1 MRKGLLIALGV
12 VVLIAALGAFLVHR
26 ALGGDLARTTLE
38 QQLAARLGQPV
49 RIASATTAFWPKIG
63 VDLHGVTIGEPA
75 AVTLERVEIHTGLK
89 ALFSREIANAEIVLA
104 DGRIPFPLPFSLP
117 SSPAAAPDSAGSGL
131 TITSIE
137 RIAMRNITIA
147 TALPP
152 IVLGLEASLHGNR
165 LDIASLTA
173 ASAETRLQASGSF
186 ANLSE
191 LTGQLDVNGELHA
204 AGYAAKDVSATAR
217 IAPGRVRLAP
227 VSWRMFGGSYAGT
240 LAADLTSGTPR
251 IDVDGDIAGIDI
263 AQLMATTGS
272 AGAMTGTIG
281 GHVAVVATGADGAA
295 LLRSAHGTVD
305 AHVTNG
311 TLPHLDLVRALVLAF
326 GKPNGA
332 PPAGAGSAFTNLGGP
347 LRLAS
352 QTVTSDQLSFQSRDL
367 DMLIDGSLH
376 LATGAV
382 SAKGDAMLSR
392 ELTAQAGTDL
402 RRYAQQ
408 DGRVIVPVTVSGTL
422 SSPTVFVDIAAAA
435 KRAVGNEIQRRMNDL
450 LGGLFK
456 KKGGR

>member
-12 VVLIAALGAFLVHR
+12 LALIAALGAFLVQR
-26 ALGGDLARTTLE
+26 ALGGDLVRTTLE
-38 QQLAARLGQPV
+38 RQLAARLGQPV
-49 RIASATTAFWPKIG
+49 RIASATTAFWPKVG

-75 AVTLERVEIHTGLK
+75 AVTLERVEIHTGLR

-117 SSPAAAPDSAGSGL
+117 SSPAGPSDSGGSGL

-152 IVLGLEASLHGNR
+152 IVVGLEASLHGNR

-173 ASAETRLQASGSF
+173 ASDDTRLQASGAFTS
-186 ANLSE
+186 LSE
-191 LTGQLDVNGELHA
+191 LTGQLDVKGELHA
-204 AGYAAKDVSATAR
+204 AGYAAKDVSATAN

-227 VSWRMFGGSYAGT
+227 MSWHMFGGSYTGT

-251 IDVDGDIAGIDI
+251 IEIDGDIAGMDVS
-263 AQLMATTGS
+263 QLMATTGS
-272 AGAMTGTIG
+272 AGAMTGAIG
-281 GHVAVVATGADGAA
+281 GHVALVATGADGGA
-295 LLRSAHGTVD
+295 LLRSAHGTVN

-311 TLPHLDLVRALVLAF
+311 TLPRLDLVRAVVLAF
-326 GKPNGA
+326 GKPNGG
-332 PPAGAGSAFTNLGGP
+332 PPAGAGSAFTSLGGP
-347 LRLAS
+347 LRLAN

-367 DMLIDGSLH
+367 DMQMTGSLH
-376 LATGAV
+376 LDTGAV
-382 SAKGDAMLSR
+382 NAKGDAMLSR

-408 DGRVIVPVTVSGTL
+408 DGRVVVPLTVSGTL

-435 KRAVGNEIQRRMNDL
+435 KRAAGNEIKRRVNDV

-456 KKGGR
+456 KKGGG